1 MKTARKQ
8 KIALA
13 TLSVAVSLALCSSA
27 YADIQSEQQETISGS
42 VVKGGYVETAN
53 NSKNDD
59 KTVVSSKY
67 DVETKV
73 VKENEFLRIEKTTNF
88 STKTME
94 KMNTPAAEEYLLNR
108 NYAESSTFPMRLIKR
123 INQPWR
129 AAPSSPIS
137 GQSIDCF
144 YGVPSY
150 RAPMKYDVHTEP
162 VTVTSDKVS
171 GDISQKDK
179 QVLTYTGKVEIVQGD
194 KKILADKATYNGEN
208 KTLTAEG
215 SSTISSGQYTTT
227 SKDPVEYNLEKK
239 TVKGTNTVYQLN
251 GSVLN
256 GDADEYEF
264 DNAKGTKI
272 LRGATLSGCPA
283 DKRSW
288 HMSSTSVEIDDSCIL
303 HSLCKLP
310 CNQQEKNWSAASKC

>member
-1 MKTARKQ
+1 MKTAGKQ

-108 NYAESSTFPMRLIKR
+108 N
-123 INQPWR
+123 
-129 AAPSSPIS
+129 
-137 GQSIDCF
+137 
-144 YGVPSY
+144 
-150 RAPMKYDVHTEP
+150 
-162 VTVTSDKVS
+162 
-171 GDISQKDK
+171 
-179 QVLTYTGKVEIVQGD
+179 
-194 KKILADKATYNGEN
+194 
-208 KTLTAEG
+208 
-215 SSTISSGQYTTT
+215 
-227 SKDPVEYNLEKK
+227 
-239 TVKGTNTVYQLN
+239 
-251 GSVLN
+251 
-256 GDADEYEF
+256 
-264 DNAKGTKI
+264 
-272 LRGATLSGCPA
+272 
-283 DKRSW
+283 
-288 HMSSTSVEIDDSCIL
+288 
-303 HSLCKLP
+303 
-310 CNQQEKNWSAASKC
+310 